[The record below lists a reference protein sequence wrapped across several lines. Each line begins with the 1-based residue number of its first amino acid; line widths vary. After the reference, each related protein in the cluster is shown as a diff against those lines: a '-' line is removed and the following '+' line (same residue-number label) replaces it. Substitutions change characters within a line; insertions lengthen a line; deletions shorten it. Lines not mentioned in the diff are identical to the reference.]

1 MFDFFAMA
9 IAVVALIVAR
19 KAFNQA
25 AILQARLDAMAAT
38 GFQPRPAP
46 PPLEARTEPEHPP
59 ITSSPDIAAEQPAMT
74 ASAEQAEPA
83 IPDQPAAPDQVAGTT
98 ATPPPFPQA
107 QPGFEERI
115 GTRWVVWVG
124 GLTLALGGFFMVRY
138 SIEAGLLGPGVRTML
153 GGAFALAL
161 LPPANGRAAR
171 RASRPSKRCR
181 SPISRRS

>member
-1 MFDFFAMA
+1 M
-9 IAVVALIVAR
+9 
-19 KAFNQA
+19 
-25 AILQARLDAMAAT
+25 
-38 GFQPRPAP
+38 
-46 PPLEARTEPEHPP
+46 
-59 ITSSPDIAAEQPAMT
+59 

-83 IPDQPAAPDQVAGTT
+83 IPDQPAAPDHVAGTA
-98 ATPPPFPQA
+98 ATPPPLPQA

-161 LPPANGRAAR
+161 LAAGEWMR
-171 RASRPSKRCR
+171 RKESISDASMRCR
-181 SPISRRS
+181 SPIFRRS